1 MRRITLGL
9 VLVVHGLAH
18 ANAGMLAA
26 NPFRIVPT
34 LLWAIAA
41 VGFLAAG
48 FGLLGVRPF
57 RRHWQISAMAGT
69 AASLLLLGV
78 YRPLTAWPGI
88 AIDLVILAILFF
100 VTVPT
105 PWAPHMRKLATVGK
119 WAAVAFLAYIAIV
132 IVSRPWHSRWG
143 SSDAELRAAMP
154 GDDIVPNPHYTIQHA
169 ISIRAEPA
177 DVWPWLVQ
185 LGQDRGGFY
194 SYAWLERA
202 VGDRITIADRVHP
215 EWQTL
220 AEGDLIRA
228 TQPDYLGG
236 IFGRDLGWRIV
247 RLEPERVLTLG
258 GWGSFILQRG
268 AVGETRLIVRVRGAG
283 KPNVALAPFGLLV
296 LEPAHFIMERAM
308 LRGIKQRVERATQ
321 HTSGNS

>member
-1 MRRITLGL
+1 MRRIVLGIAFIF
-9 VLVVHGLAH
+9 HGLAH

-26 NPFRIVPT
+26 DPFRTVPT

-41 VGFLAAG
+41 IAFLASG
-48 FGLLGVRPF
+48 FGLVGVRPL
-57 RRHWQISAMAGT
+57 RPHWQGLGLTGI

-88 AIDLVILAILFF
+88 AIDLGFLAVLGF
-100 VTVPT
+100 VSIPT
-105 PWAPHMRKLATVGK
+105 PWASHGGRLATVGK
-119 WAAVAFLAYIAIV
+119 WFAFGFLAYVAIV

-143 SSDAELRAAMP
+143 STAVELRASMP
-154 GDDIVPNPHYTIQHA
+154 GDDLVPNPHYSVQHA
-169 ISIRAEPA
+169 ISIRGTPA
-177 DVWPWLVQ
+177 DIWPWLVQ

-202 VGDRITIADRVHP
+202 VGDRITNADRIHP

-220 AEGDLIRA
+220 EEGDLVRA

-236 IFGRDLGWRIV
+236 IFGPDLGWRIV

-258 GWGSFILQRG
+258 GWGSFILQPGRG
-268 AVGETRLIVRVRGAG
+268 GETRLIVRSRGAG
-283 KPNVALAPFGLLV
+283 KPNVALAPFGMLV
-296 LEPAHFIMERAM
+296 FEPAHFIMERAM
-308 LRGIKQRVERATQ
+308 LRGIKRRVERE
-321 HTSGNS
+321 G

>member
-1 MRRITLGL
+1 MRRIILGL

-194 SYAWLERA
+194 SYAWLERL
-202 VGDRITIADRVHP
+202 VGDKIENADRIHP
-215 EWQTL
+215 EWQAR
-220 AEGDLIRA
+220 AEGDLVRA
-228 TQPDYLGG
+228 VQPDYLGG
-236 IFGRDLGWRIV
+236 RFGPNFGWRIV
-247 RLEPERVLTLG
+247 RLVPNRAMVLEN
-258 GWGSFILQRG
+258 WGAFVL
-268 AVGETRLIVRVRGAG
+268 VPVNDTTTRMIVRTRGDG
-283 KPNVALAPFGLLV
+283 KPNVMLAPFGFLV
-296 LEPAHFIMERAM
+296 FEPAHFIMQQKM
-308 LRGIKQRVERATQ
+308 LRGIRDRAEGLMR
-321 HTSGNS
+321 S